1 MGEAVNAPELDTRA
15 RRIIQIVA
23 LLNLAG
29 CLGEAILAFAIGS
42 ASLLADAADFLEDF
56 LINSLVLLALSWSLS
71 SRRKASYAL
80 AGLILIPAGAAF
92 AMAVHKLLTGLPPEP
107 FALSGTA
114 LAALVIN
121 ACCAVLLVSLRTGH
135 SALVRGAWLAARND
149 VLANVLIIAAGLV
162 TLVWHSVLPDVAVG
176 IVIGLVNLGAAKEVF
191 EQARAEQ
198 PELEA

>member
-1 MGEAVNAPELDTRA
+1 MSVTEFGPRA
-15 RRIIQIVA
+15 RRIILIVA

-29 CLGEAILAFAIGS
+29 CLGEALLAFAIGS

-56 LINSLVLLALSWSLS
+56 LINSLVLLALTWTVE

-92 AMAVHKLLTGLPPEP
+92 AMAIHKIATGLAPEP
-107 FALSGTA
+107 YALSGTA

-121 ACCAVLLVSLRTGH
+121 ACCAVLLMSLRTGT
-135 SALVRGAWLAARND
+135 STLVRGAWLAARND

-162 TLVWHSVLPDVAVG
+162 TLAWHSVIPDVVVG
-176 IVIGLVNLGAAKEVF
+176 VIIGIVNLGAAKEVF